1 MRPAPASWLRIEIA
15 PFGGQRGGIVA
26 EKFALIDGNALV
38 HRAFH
43 ALPPLTSPK
52 GELVNAVYGV
62 ATMLLKVLQEMHPEY
77 AAAAFDTPVPTFRHV
92 EFEAYKA
99 QRGPAPEGLHEQ
111 FGRVHELLKDLGIP
125 TYRADG
131 YEADDLLGT
140 LSRQARE
147 QGVDVVIVTGDTDA
161 LQLVAPGI
169 TVLTS
174 RKGFTDTVLYD
185 EQGVR
190 ERYGVD
196 PAQLVDMKAL
206 KGDASDNIPG
216 VPGVGEKTASKL
228 VSEFGSLDGIY
239 AGLDRLPEKQRQLLT
254 SYREQAY
261 FSRRLAQIVTDVPV
275 QLELE
280 KCRLGSYDRAR
291 LVELFREL
299 NFKSLVDRIP
309 KAWQDNGANGESGA
323 TAGEEGLEG
332 QLALFAL
339 GSAGAS
345 ASQAPVHRTVPDA
358 GQGLAAATA
367 GSVKAGYQVVSDEA
381 QLAKLVESLRGA
393 PFFAL
398 DLETTGTDPLKA
410 DLVGLSFSTEPGI
423 AYYVPVG
430 HLPPSARG
438 LSLLTAESP
447 EEAEEELEQLPR
459 DEVLLALKPL
469 LENERIL
476 KCAHNGKYD
485 MLVLSRYGVE
495 VRGMQFDTMVAAY
508 LLESTQRSLGL
519 KDLAWSR
526 LKVEMATYQS
536 LAGKGKNAVTLDQ
549 LPVRRVADYSCA
561 DADMTLRLKVDLQP
575 ELTSTGLEPLFERVE
590 MPLVPVLV
598 DMERVGV
605 AVDVDYLK
613 ELSRELYQRTRE
625 LETAISES
633 VGHSFNLA
641 STQQLASVLFGELKL
656 SPTRKTKTGYSTDAD
671 VLEELRG
678 THPVVELILEHRQ
691 LTKLKS
697 TYVDALPLLVNSRT
711 NRLHTSFNQ
720 TATATGRLSS
730 SDPNLQNI
738 PIRTEMGRRVRKAFV
753 AEKESWTL
761 LSADY
766 SQIELRVLAHMTGDP
781 ALVEAFR
788 RGEDIHAA
796 TAAQVYGIPIADV
809 TPTERRIAKTVN
821 FGVLY
826 GMSDYGLSRDT
837 GLQRKEAAAFIESYF
852 QRYRSVA
859 GFFDKVKQDAVE
871 KGYVNTLLGR
881 RRYIP
886 EIRTTHKGLKQA
898 AERMA
903 INMPIQ
909 GTAAD
914 IIKIAMINL
923 HHRIREQGLK
933 ARMILQVH
941 DELLFECPREEMELL
956 AREVKR
962 IMESAMAMQVP
973 LVVDLKIGHNWDEM
987 GGYPL

>member
-1 MRPAPASWLRIEIA
+1 MADR
-15 PFGGQRGGIVA
+15 FV
-26 EKFALIDGNALV
+26 LIDGNALV

-92 EFEAYKA
+92 EFDGYKA

-111 FGRVHELLKDLGIP
+111 FGRVRELLEDLGIP
-125 TYRADG
+125 IYRVDG
-131 YEADDLLGT
+131 FEADDLLGT
-140 LSRQARE
+140 LSRQAQQ
-147 QGVDVVIVTGDTDA
+147 QGVETVIVTGDTDA
-161 LQLVAPGI
+161 LQLVAPEI

-190 ERYGVD
+190 ERYGVE
-196 PAQLVDMKAL
+196 PAQLVDLKAL

-254 SYREQAY
+254 TYRDQAY
-261 FSRRLAQIVTDVPV
+261 FSRRLAQIVCDVPA
-275 QLELE
+275 QLDLQE
-280 KCRLGSYDRAR
+280 CRLGNYDRTR

-299 NFKSLVDRIP
+299 GFKSLVDRIP
-309 KAWQDNGANGESGA
+309 RGWEDSGSNGSGTAAAVDGQQGRLDLFGTGAEVEAGAPAGQLVA
-323 TAGEEGLEG
+323 TAVET
-332 QLALFAL
+332 
-339 GSAGAS
+339 
-345 ASQAPVHRTVPDA
+345 QAPSEQPTATDYRVVADRAALDA
-358 GQGLAAATA
+358 
-367 GSVKAGYQVVSDEA
+367 
-381 QLAKLVESLRGA
+381 LVDTLRRA
-393 PFFAL
+393 PIFAF
-398 DLETTGTDPLKA
+398 DLETTGTDALKA
-410 DLVGLSFSTEPGI
+410 DLVGLSFSSEPGI

-430 HLPPSARG
+430 HLAPAAMG

-447 EEAEEELEQLPR
+447 DEVEEDFQQLPMQ
-459 DEVLLALKPL
+459 EALQTLKPV
-469 LENERIL
+469 LEDERIP

-485 MLVLSRYGVE
+485 MLVLSRYGIE

-526 LKVEMATYQS
+526 LKVEMTTYQS

-549 LPVRRVADYSCA
+549 LPIRRVADYAAA
-561 DADMTLRLKVDLQP
+561 DADMTLRLKQDLQP
-575 ELTSTGLEPLFERVE
+575 ELVSTGLESLFERVE

-598 DMERVGV
+598 EMERLGV
-605 AVDVDYLK
+605 SLDSDYLK
-613 ELSRELYQRTRE
+613 ELSRELYQRIRE
-625 LETAISES
+625 VETAISET

-641 STQQLASVLFGELKL
+641 STQQLASVLFNELKL

-697 TYVDALPLLVNSRT
+697 TYVDALPLLVNPRT
-711 NRLHTSFNQ
+711 HRLHTSFNQ
-720 TATATGRLSS
+720 TVAATGRLSS

-738 PIRTEMGRRVRKAFV
+738 PIRTDMGRRVRKAFV
-753 AEKESWTL
+753 AEQEGWTL

-781 ALVEAFR
+781 ALVEAFQ

-796 TAAQVYGIPIADV
+796 TAAQVYGIPISDV
-809 TPTERRIAKTVN
+809 TPNERRIAKTVN

-826 GMSDYGLSRDT
+826 GMSDYGLARDT

-852 QRYRSVA
+852 QRYGSVA
-859 GFFDKVKQDAVE
+859 GFFDQVKRDAAE
-871 KGYVNTLLGR
+871 KGYVSTLLGR

-886 EIRTTHKGLKQA
+886 EIRTTHRGLKQQ

-923 HHRIREQGLK
+923 HHRLRERGLR

-941 DELLFECPREEMELL
+941 DELLFECPREELELL
-956 AREVKR
+956 APEVKR

-973 LVVDLKIGHNWDEM
+973 LVVDLKVGHNWDEM
-987 GGYPL
+987 GRYPL

>member
-1 MRPAPASWLRIEIA
+1 M
-15 PFGGQRGGIVA
+15 A
-26 EKFALIDGNALV
+26 ERFALIDGNALV

-111 FGRVHELLKDLGIP
+111 FGRVYELLQDLGIP
-125 TYRADG
+125 IYRVDG
-131 YEADDLLGT
+131 FEADDLLGT
-140 LSRQARE
+140 LSLQARE
-147 QGVDVVIVTGDTDA
+147 QGVEVVIVTGDTDA

-185 EQGVR
+185 EEGVR
-190 ERYGVD
+190 ERYGVN
-196 PAQLVDMKAL
+196 PSQLVDLKAL

-216 VPGVGEKTASKL
+216 VPGVGEKTASRL
-228 VSEFGSLDGIY
+228 VSEYDSLDGIY
-239 AGLDRLPEKQRQLLT
+239 ASLDRLPQKQRQLLEN
-254 SYREQAY
+254 YRDQAY
-261 FSRRLAQIVTDVPV
+261 FSQRLARIVTDVPV
-275 QLELE
+275 RLDLEQ
-280 KCRLGSYDRAR
+280 CRLGAYDRVR
-291 LVELFREL
+291 LVDFFREMG
-299 NFKSLVDRIP
+299 FKSLVDRLP
-309 KAWQDNGANGESGA
+309 RGWKENGRNGEAVS
-323 TAGEEGLEG
+323 EPEG
-332 QLALFAL
+332 QLTLF
-339 GSAGAS
+339 SAEAAPMGGVPSVATGLAVGEVEVGAV
-345 ASQAPVHRTVPDA
+345 AAPVEPVRT
-358 GQGLAAATA
+358 
-367 GSVKAGYQVVSDEA
+367 GYQVVSERA
-381 QLAKLVESLRGA
+381 QLDGLVDALRHA
-393 PFFAL
+393 PIFAL
-398 DLETTGTDPLKA
+398 DLETTGKDALRA
-410 DLVGLSFSTEPGI
+410 DLVGLSFATAPGV
-423 AYYVPVG
+423 AFYVPVG
-430 HLPPSARG
+430 HLPPAARG
-438 LSLLTAESP
+438 LGLLTSDSA
-447 EEAEEELEQLPR
+447 EAEEEELRQLPLQ
-459 DEVLLALKPL
+459 EVLRALQPV
-469 LENERIL
+469 LEDERIH

-526 LKVEMATYQS
+526 LKVEMESYQS
-536 LAGKGKNAVTLDQ
+536 LAGKGKNALTLDQ

-561 DADMTLRLKVDLQP
+561 DADMTLRLKKDLQP
-575 ELTSTGLEPLFERVE
+575 ELASTGLEPLFERVE

-598 DMERVGV
+598 DMEQIGV
-605 AVDVDYLK
+605 ALDVDYLK
-613 ELSRELYQRTRE
+613 ELSRELYQRVRE
-625 LETAISES
+625 VETAISEV

-697 TYVDALPLLVNSRT
+697 TYVDALPLLVNPRT
-711 NRLHTSFNQ
+711 NRVHTSFNQ
-720 TATATGRLSS
+720 TVASTGRLSS

-738 PIRTEMGRRVRKAFV
+738 PIRTEMGRRVRRAFV
-753 AEKESWTL
+753 AGSDGWML
-761 LSADY
+761 ISADY

-781 ALVEAFR
+781 ALVEAFQ

-796 TAAQVYGIPIADV
+796 TAALVYGIPISDV
-809 TPTERRIAKTVN
+809 TSTERRIAKTVN

-826 GMSDYGLSRDT
+826 GMSDYGLARDT
-837 GLQRKEAAAFIESYF
+837 GLSRQDSAAFIKSYF
-852 QRYRSVA
+852 ERYGSVSE
-859 GFFDKVKQDAVE
+859 FFDRVKQDAAG
-871 KGYVNTLLGR
+871 KGYVSTLLGR

-886 EIRTTHKGLKQA
+886 EIRTTHRGLKQQ

-923 HHRIREQGLK
+923 RHRIREKGWK

-941 DELLFECPREEMELL
+941 DELLFECPREEMEQL
-956 AREVKR
+956 AAEVKR
-962 IMESAMAMQVP
+962 IMESAMALQVP

-987 GGYPL
+987 GRYPL

>member
-1 MRPAPASWLRIEIA
+1 MADR
-15 PFGGQRGGIVA
+15 
-26 EKFALIDGNALV
+26 FALIDGNALV

-92 EFEAYKA
+92 EYEAYKA

-111 FGRVHELLKDLGIP
+111 FGRVHELLEDLGIP
-125 TYRADG
+125 SYRADG

-147 QGVDVVIVTGDTDA
+147 RGVEVVIVTGDTDA
-161 LQLVAPGI
+161 LQLVGPGI

-185 EQGVR
+185 ETGVV
-190 ERYGVD
+190 ERYGVN
-196 PAQLVDMKAL
+196 PAQLVDLKAL

-228 VSEFGSLDGIY
+228 VSQFGSLDGIY
-239 AGLDRLPEKQRQLLT
+239 AGLDKLPEKQRLLLEN
-254 SYREQAY
+254 YRDQAY
-261 FSRRLAQIVTDVPV
+261 FSKRLAQIVTDVPV
-275 QLELE
+275 ELKLDE
-280 KCRLGSYDRAR
+280 CRLGRYDRPQ
-291 LVELFREL
+291 LVGLFREL
-299 NFKSLVDRIP
+299 GFKSLVDRLP
-309 KAWQDNGANGESGA
+309 RGWQDSSQEGTEVG
-323 TAGEEGLEG
+323 GEESRES
-332 QLALFAL
+332 QLSLFAEAETASMA
-339 GSAGAS
+339 SAGS
-345 ASQAPVHRTVPDA
+345 ETLWA
-358 GQGLAAATA
+358 GDVEGRADGGGEVQPPPAEDGR
-367 GSVKAGYQVVSDEA
+367 GGYQVVSDPV
-381 QLAKLVESLRGA
+381 QLQKLVEELRKA
-393 PFFAL
+393 PIFAF
-398 DLETTGTDPLKA
+398 DLETTGTAALKVE
-410 DLVGLSFSTEPGI
+410 LVGLSFATAPGV
-423 AYYVPVG
+423 AYYLPVG
-430 HLPPSARG
+430 HLSPSAQG
-438 LSLLTAESP
+438 LRLLAAEP
-447 EEAEEELEQLPR
+447 DGMEPEQLAQLPLQ
-459 DEVLLALKPL
+459 EVLRALKPV
-469 LENERIL
+469 LEDGTVP

-495 VRGMQFDTMVAAY
+495 VRGMRFDTMVAAY

-526 LKVEMATYQS
+526 LKVEMESYQS
-536 LAGKGKNAVTLDQ
+536 LAGKGKSALTLDQ
-549 LPVRRVADYSCA
+549 LPIRRVADYSCA
-561 DADMTLRLKVDLQP
+561 DADMTFRLKSNLEP
-575 ELTSTGLEPLFERVE
+575 ELKATGLEELFDRVE
-590 MPLVPVLV
+590 MPLVPVLAG
-598 DMERVGV
+598 MERSGV
-605 AVDVDYLK
+605 ALDADYLK
-613 ELSRELYQRTRE
+613 ALSQELYRRIRE
-625 LETAISES
+625 VETDISGS
-633 VGHSFNLA
+633 VGHAFNLA

-656 SPTRKTKTGYSTDAD
+656 SPARRTKTGYSTDAD

-691 LTKLKS
+691 LSKLKS
-697 TYVDALPLLVNSRT
+697 TYVDALPLLVNPRT
-711 NRLHTSFNQ
+711 GRVHTSFNQ

-753 AEKESWTL
+753 AGGDGFSL

-781 ALVEAFR
+781 TLVEAFQK
-788 RGEDIHAA
+788 GEDIHAA
-796 TAAQVYGIPIADV
+796 TAAEVYGIPISDV
-809 TPTERRIAKTVN
+809 TPNERRIAKTVN

-826 GMSDYGLSRDT
+826 GMSDYGLARDT
-837 GLQRKEAAAFIESYF
+837 GLSRQDASAFIKRYF
-852 QRYRSVA
+852 ERYGSVSE
-859 GFFDKVKQDAVE
+859 FFDGVKRDAAE
-871 KGYVNTLLGR
+871 NGYVSTLLGR

-886 EIRTTHKGLKQA
+886 EIRTTHRGLRQA

-903 INMPIQ
+903 VNMPIQ

-923 HHRIREQGLK
+923 HHRAREKGWRS
-933 ARMILQVH
+933 RMILQVH
-941 DELLFECPREEMELL
+941 DELLFECPREEIEMVAAEL
-956 AREVKR
+956 KR
-962 IMESAMAMQVP
+962 IMEAAMVLRVP
-973 LVVDLKIGHNWDEM
+973 LVVDLKIGHNWGEM